1 MRFSTVSSL
10 IALLGGAPLTAQE
23 PQVAAPR
30 IKQLGTRGAYGAGI
44 ILAASRQL
52 TFELADPAHVV
63 VLRVEPDGSI
73 EPVLAAASDTAT
85 PLAGGRHTVEAAPA
99 GALATSGS
107 VEKPREPVMRSAQGV
122 AREGVAVF
130 KRATGDDP
138 EPPPMAYWL
147 LIVSDARLTA
157 DEVQKRLER
166 MPLNFPTIQVEVEK
180 LARELTRGRT
190 RWWTA
195 LYTAVAP

>member
-1 MRFSTVSSL
+1 MRLSTVSGL
-10 IALLGGAPLTAQE
+10 IALLGCAPLAAQD
-23 PQVAAPR
+23 PHVAAPR
-30 IKQLGTRGAYGAGI
+30 IKQLGRRGAYGAGI
-44 ILAASRQL
+44 MLAASRQL
-52 TFELADPAHVV
+52 TFELADSAHVV

-73 EPVLAAASDTAT
+73 EPVLPALSHTAA
-85 PLAGGRHTVEAAPA
+85 PLAGGRYTVDAAPA

-147 LIVSDARLTA
+147 LIVSDAGLTA
-157 DEVQKRLER
+157 DEVQARLER
-166 MPLNFPTIQVEVEK
+166 MPRNFPTIQVEIEK
-180 LARELTRGRT
+180 LAQELTRGRT
-190 RWWTA
+190 RRWTA
-195 LYTAVAP
+195 LYTAVDP